1 MCPELR
7 HKSSKVFDGNDRL
20 SQRALLKGAGLND
33 SDLKKPLI
41 GIANSWNQINPGH
54 THLDKLADYVR
65 LGVSENGGVP
75 LEFNTIALCDGIAMG
90 HQGMKM
96 SLPSR
101 ELIADSIEVMVKGH
115 GLDAMVCITT
125 CDKINPGMLMA
136 SVRLDIPTIFVLGG
150 PMEAG
155 CPKWGHFEGEKI
167 TVQELFEAASLVNEG
182 KMSSEEAKYLEDIC
196 CASPGACAGMFT
208 ANSMQ
213 CLIEALGMTLPYMAT
228 ASSTGMKRAHL
239 AKEAG
244 KKIISLLEMDLTPK
258 KIMTEEAFRN
268 AIVVDMALGGSTNTV
283 LHLKAIANE
292 KGYDLPLTLFDEIS
306 KKTPHLCNMAP
317 SGKYKIDDLHSA
329 GGIPGVMK
337 RLEAY
342 LETNTYTVTGKTVYE
357 NIKDVKVY
365 DNKVIRNIE
374 NPIHPTGGIAIL
386 EGNLAPN
393 FAVAKIVAIDPKM
406 WVFEG
411 NAKCF
416 NEEEDA
422 VKAIHNNKI
431 TNGDVIVIRYE
442 GPKGGP
448 GMREM
453 LTSTSAVVGHN
464 LDKVALITDGR
475 FSGAS
480 RGPCIGHI
488 SPEAAAGGPIA
499 LVQDGDKIYIN
510 INERKI
516 ELKIPQS
523 ELKERRERWNPPEP
537 KVKSG
542 FLYRYSKMVSSA
554 DKGAILG

>member
-150 PMEAG
+150 PMEPG

-182 KMSSEEAKYLEDIC
+182 KISSEEAKYLEDIC

-292 KGYDLPLTLFDEIS
+292 KGYDLPLNLFDEIS

-337 RLEAY
+337 RLEEH

-393 FAVAKIVAIDPKM
+393 FAVAKIVAIDPNM

-499 LVQDGDKIYIN
+499 LVEDDDKIYIN

-516 ELKIPQS
+516 ELNIPQS
-523 ELKERRERWNPPEP
+523 ELKERRERWKPPEP
-537 KVKSG
+537 KVKRG